1 MIEMELSRILIRDGE
16 EGQVVVLKEKDGT
29 RSFPIFIGTF
39 EASIIDRY
47 VREIE
52 FPRPLTHDL
61 LVSTIRQLGGRLER
75 IVITDLRDKTF
86 YALLYIMTD
95 KGLVQVDSRPSDAL
109 CLAAAIGADIYA
121 EEHVIEMAV
130 SGEDLA

>member
-16 EGQVVVLKEKDGT
+16 EGQVVVLKEKNGV

-86 YALLYIMTD
+86 YALLYILTD

-109 CLAAAIGADIYA
+109 CLAACTGADIYA
-121 EEHVIEMAV
+121 EEQVIEMAI
-130 SGEDLA
+130 SGEDMA